1 MDSRRGFLQSI
12 LADLTLVALCSSE
25 ECPSTSGTKTIYQQ
39 DLPNVSLSGWQVT
52 VLELFF
58 SPGVDSLKHI
68 HPGFVLGYVL
78 NGEFRLHLEGKEET
92 VLRSGNVFYE
102 PPGCIH
108 LPLGSASC
116 TRPARVLA
124 LAFAEKGKELVMA
137 V

>member
-1 MDSRRGFLQSI
+1 ME
-12 LADLTLVALCSSE
+12 LVFPPVVNS
-25 ECPSTSGTKTIYQQ
+25 
-39 DLPNVSLSGWQVT
+39 V
-52 VLELFF
+52 
-58 SPGVDSLKHI
+58 KHK

-78 NGEFRLHLEGKEET
+78 DGDFQLHLEGKEET
-92 VLRSGNVFYE
+92 VLRPGNVFYG

-108 LPLGSASC
+108 LPSGSTSG